1 MNSLSETL
9 QYLYQLKNRGI
20 KLDLNRVY
28 EFQNLLDY
36 PDRSYPVFHI
46 AGTNGKGSTTN
57 FISAILQS
65 GGLRAGTYTSPH
77 IVRFNERIH
86 INGIEISDEEI
97 VEFVDR
103 WRKQID
109 DLDLTFF
116 ETTTLM
122 AMDYFRKMEV
132 DVAVLE
138 TGLGGRLDATNI
150 VTPLVSVITSIGM
163 EHREQLGD
171 TLAKIAREKAGIIK
185 QEIPCVVGPVEE
197 EAFEVIQSVAAER
210 NAKLI
215 ESEKLFDVADVE
227 ITPAGTSFD
236 ITLHQI
242 PYRIQLTM
250 RGFQA
255 ARNCA
260 IALATMQTQQRFD
273 IPWENQL
280 EAVASV
286 SIPGRL
292 QTMSSEPLIYY
303 DVAHNYDSFHQLLD
317 NLKVL
322 HPDGH
327 FQYLLGVSELKEINR
342 LAPLF
347 PQGQRIAIMTI
358 PDMPLHS
365 LESWRTHLPDLD
377 FINYGVGT
385 EAVVKF
391 VQELARDDIGV
402 IAGSHYIGDFVYRG
416 IKFFLDSGLQ

>member
-1 MNSLSETL
+1 MTSLSETL

-20 KLDLNRVY
+20 KLDLKRVD
-28 EFQNLLDY
+28 EFQKLLDY
-36 PDRSYPVFHI
+36 PDRSSPVFHI

-65 GGLRAGTYTSPH
+65 DGHRVGIYTSPH
-77 IVRFNERIH
+77 IVRFNERIR
-86 INGIEISDEEI
+86 INGVEISDDEI

-103 WRKQID
+103 WRTQID
-109 DLDLTFF
+109 ELDLTFF

-122 AMDYFRKMEV
+122 AMDYFRKKDV
-132 DVAVLE
+132 DVSVLE

-185 QEIPCVVGPVEE
+185 QDIPCVVGPVKE
-197 EAFEVIQSVAAER
+197 EAFEVIQSIAAER
-210 NAKLI
+210 NAELI
-215 ESEKLFDVADVE
+215 ESKKLFDVSNVE
-227 ITPAGTSFD
+227 ITPGGTSFD
-236 ITLHQI
+236 LTLRQV
-242 PYRIQLTM
+242 PYRIQLAM

-255 ARNCA
+255 ARNCV
-260 IALATMQTQQRFD
+260 IALATMQAQQRFD

-303 DVAHNYDSFHQLLD
+303 DVAHNYDSFRQLLE
-317 NLKVL
+317 NLKAL

-358 PDMPLHS
+358 PDMPLHPV
-365 LESWRTHLPDLD
+365 ESWRTHLPDLEVV
-377 FINYGVGT
+377 NYGVGT

-391 VQELARDDIGV
+391 AQELARDDLAV
-402 IAGSHYIGDFVYRG
+402 IAGSHYIGDYVYRG
-416 IKFFLDSGLQ
+416 IKFLLDSGLQ

>member
-20 KLDLNRVY
+20 KLDLKRVY
-28 EFQNLLDY
+28 EFQEMLDY
-36 PDRSYPVFHI
+36 PDRNYPVFHI

-57 FISAILQS
+57 FISSILQS
-65 GGLRAGTYTSPH
+65 DGLQVGTYTSPH
-77 IVRFNERIH
+77 IVRFNERIR
-86 INGIEISDEEI
+86 INGVEISNDDI

-103 WRKQID
+103 WRQQID
-109 DLDLTFF
+109 DLELTFF
-116 ETTTLM
+116 ETTTLL
-122 AMDYFRKMEV
+122 AMGYFRKREI

-150 VTPLVSVITSIGM
+150 VTPLVAVITSIGM

-185 QEIPCVVGPVEE
+185 QDIPCVVGPAEP
-197 EAFEVIQSVAAER
+197 EAFEVIESVAEQKNAE
-210 NAKLI
+210 LI
-215 ESEKLFDVADVE
+215 ESDRLIDVSKIE

-236 ITLHQI
+236 ITRHQV
-242 PYRIQLTM
+242 PYRVQLTM

-260 IALATMQTQQRFD
+260 IALTTMQVQKRFD

-292 QTMSSEPLIYY
+292 QTMCSGPLIYY
-303 DVAHNYDSFHQLLD
+303 DVAHNYDSFRQLLE
-317 NLKVL
+317 NLQAL
-322 HPDGH
+322 HSQRNFH
-327 FQYLLGVSELKEINR
+327 YLLGVSELKEIDR

-347 PQGQRIAIMTI
+347 SKRQQLAIMTI
-358 PDMPLHS
+358 PDMPLHT
-365 LESWRTHLPDLD
+365 LESWRVHLPNLKFTD
-377 FINYGVGT
+377 YGVGT

-391 VQELARDDIGV
+391 ADGLPGNDIGV
-402 IAGSHYIGDFVYRG
+402 IAGSHYIGDYVYRG